1 MTDRAE
7 SARASNQLTFGDL
20 TDYPVMAQALD
31 NQWLPPDLAAA
42 QQRPQATKGS
52 TSEAV
57 DAASA
62 ELRRSLV
69 NSGTLVVNRAYFLNN
84 EALYR
89 NYRPGIEPAERE
101 AFVRLLNDRALVPYL
116 YQERDPGE
124 EAAWSKDKHV
134 QQSWRRL
141 LADEAEPAC
150 VRFDW
155 DDDTNR
161 EETQKVSNYFST
173 SLSTLRRLK
182 IPQLAK
188 DLGISQERARA
199 LREGVLK
206 DIYDWAGEQDPDKD
220 ITRNAVYQQF
230 LCRPGSEPH
239 EQLLREGEDV
249 LPAKQLIDLL
259 YSVGVPK
266 ASGLIALTPP
276 DSPARSAL
284 QELGEAER
292 SPVADPEALGR
303 LLRDVF
309 ADALHR
315 AVDGPNSYA
324 DLGLSDIT
332 MLRREQEWRDY
343 IDALNGFVRG
353 GFAHGRVPDSD
364 AFTGATTEIA
374 ELHAKML
381 RKARKIG
388 RSGKGFQREIGMA
401 LVLESAGLS
410 LQLAGDG
417 VSLLS
422 GSVQLASAG
431 LGALVVRLVFTDGGS
446 ALRSGLGHSVT
457 FPTLRLG
464 SVKRDWEALLGA
476 YGERITEIDALPRR
490 NQADQ
495 QMPDAP

>member
-42 QQRPQATKGS
+42 QQRPHATKGS
-52 TSEAV
+52 TPKAV
-57 DAASA
+57 AAASA

-69 NSGTLVVNRAYFLNN
+69 NSGTLVINRAYLLNN

-124 EAAWSKDKHV
+124 ESAWSKDKQV

-199 LREGVLK
+199 LREESSRTSTTGR
-206 DIYDWAGEQDPDKD
+206 ASR
-220 ITRNAVYQQF
+220 TRT
-230 LCRPGSEPH
+230 R
-239 EQLLREGEDV
+239 
-249 LPAKQLIDLL
+249 
-259 YSVGVPK
+259 
-266 ASGLIALTPP
+266 T
-276 DSPARSAL
+276 SPAMPSTSSSSA
-284 QELGEAER
+284 
-292 SPVADPEALGR
+292 
-303 LLRDVF
+303 
-309 ADALHR
+309 
-315 AVDGPNSYA
+315 
-324 DLGLSDIT
+324 
-332 MLRREQEWRDY
+332 
-343 IDALNGFVRG
+343 VRG
-353 GFAHGRVPDSD
+353 PSRTSSCTGRVRTYSP
-364 AFTGATTEIA
+364 
-374 ELHAKML
+374 
-381 RKARKIG
+381 
-388 RSGKGFQREIGMA
+388 RS
-401 LVLESAGLS
+401 S
-410 LQLAGDG
+410 
-417 VSLLS
+417 
-422 GSVQLASAG
+422 
-431 LGALVVRLVFTDGGS
+431 
-446 ALRSGLGHSVT
+446 
-457 FPTLRLG
+457 
-464 SVKRDWEALLGA
+464 
-476 YGERITEIDALPRR
+476 
-490 NQADQ
+490 
-495 QMPDAP
+495 